1 MPLKPADWPDRRPAL
16 RPPQSSRGQ
25 CLRPPPR
32 IVTSRP
38 WPPSRL
44 PVHCRT
50 SDIVHGVAL
59 HASLRGRRTEPST
72 RSHPPSYMSA
82 CRCATTCPPVPS
94 LPSPARNRAA
104 APVSWVPPCLT
115 SACQALLFFLSS
127 FITVPSE
134 PPWQVPWF
142 WDSWPWSR
150 SDSSTT
156 TTTTTVA
163 TTATAS
169 CLRLALTDRSNA
181 QSGKMWLAPCR
192 VYGPWW
198 RLFPLCSGRSSTSFI
213 KSKCC
218 ITDVL

>member
-1 MPLKPADWPDRRPAL
+1 MHLF
-16 RPPQSSRGQ
+16 G
-25 CLRPPPR
+25 
-32 IVTSRP
+32 
-38 WPPSRL
+38 
-44 PVHCRT
+44 
-50 SDIVHGVAL
+50 GVAQNQ
-59 HASLRGRRTEPST
+59 APAATP
-72 RSHPPSYMSA
+72 PPSYMSA

-142 WDSWPWSR
+142 WDFWPWSR
-150 SDSSTT
+150 SDSSTTTTTT

-198 RLFPLCSGRSSTSFI
+198 RLFPLCSGRSSTSRI